1 MSSQKIGRLEREI
14 AKYDPKYEGPARGRA
29 RQGQFSHLNEEDR
42 IIVLNF
48 ERELKLEKNKLA
60 ARNARYKKNK
70 KMNELIETNQNLKL
84 ENSSLLKEL
93 TSLKKTVELMRIN
106 NKLLKEREK
115 EREMI
120 PTPVSVDDESIPEEN
135 DIFSNHI
142 FCGQE
147 RVGISDGI
155 ESFLDFL

>member
-70 KMNELIETNQNLKL
+70 KAHEGGRCIRAARCSPLCHSHHLQSNRYTSQVRYAR
-84 ENSSLLKEL
+84 SLNYLR
-93 TSLKKTVELMRIN
+93 S
-106 NKLLKEREK
+106 
-115 EREMI
+115 
-120 PTPVSVDDESIPEEN
+120 
-135 DIFSNHI
+135 
-142 FCGQE
+142 
-147 RVGISDGI
+147 
-155 ESFLDFL
+155 